1 MAAKRRSSVPDIK
14 NVSSQ
19 ESHDVVD
26 GGLVSSDVIP
36 TQDSSGYEIFD
47 GTNPEPED
55 VFAIENTPD
64 GEIEN
69 SFSNIESIEFDAE
82 LDPENSINLDY
93 LDMTEN
99 IDPVDVKLDLA
110 ETYAD
115 LGDIAGAREILE
127 EIINESNKEGKR
139 RARAV
144 LEKLDSD
151 PLS

>member
-1 MAAKRRSSVPDIK
+1 
-14 NVSSQ
+14 
-19 ESHDVVD
+19 
-26 GGLVSSDVIP
+26 
-36 TQDSSGYEIFD
+36 
-47 GTNPEPED
+47 
-55 VFAIENTPD
+55 
-64 GEIEN
+64 
-69 SFSNIESIEFDAE
+69 
-82 LDPENSINLDY
+82 
-93 LDMTEN
+93 MTEN